1 MKSQKK
7 KSKKTRKTKKNIR
20 TKINTNPIITEI
32 KCSPKTQD
40 TKKDYTCLENET
52 LHKLKVLWNK
62 KHPDLEIISNDSK
75 EIWEALNKYLNK
87 ECGNESCWLK
97 QKFVKGKLNKELKT
111 LFAPMSPKEWIKKP
125 KDWLSSTDILD
136 VMKQYEKTY
145 KCFKFIG
152 PTPIDFDKKQK
163 YGECVWD
170 EFCHFSLK
178 KQIKDKKF
186 KIGMIFNT
194 DPHDKGGSHW
204 ISMFVNIKKNTIFF
218 FDSAGDKIPKEI
230 MKLVNRIIKQGKEL
244 DEPITFKFDQNHPVE
259 HQYGES
265 ECGIYALYFIVH
277 LLEDKHMEEYFKT
290 HVITDKYITQFR
302 KIYFNTWEESPKYI

>member
-1 MKSQKK
+1 
-7 KSKKTRKTKKNIR
+7 
-20 TKINTNPIITEI
+20 
-32 KCSPKTQD
+32 
-40 TKKDYTCLENET
+40 
-52 LHKLKVLWNK
+52 
-62 KHPDLEIISNDSK
+62 
-75 EIWEALNKYLNK
+75 
-87 ECGNESCWLK
+87 
-97 QKFVKGKLNKELKT
+97 
-111 LFAPMSPKEWIKKP
+111 
-125 KDWLSSTDILD
+125 
-136 VMKQYEKTY
+136 
-145 KCFKFIG
+145 
-152 PTPIDFDKKQK
+152 
-163 YGECVWD
+163 
-170 EFCHFSLK
+170 
-178 KQIKDKKF
+178 
-186 KIGMIFNT
+186 MIFNT

-218 FDSAGDKIPKEI
+218 FDSAGDKIPKQI